1 MESQDRENIEQTI
14 RNFVQIQKDELQIIY
29 KKYKRDIELKE
40 SDAKQILSKAKLY
53 SITNFL
59 IELLVG
65 NFLRAFLSFIA
76 LYLLLNYYS
85 ESLEK
90 LLTFIHFQ
98 EVFPNFDIRFLTVFI
113 SLATIVGANVT
124 TSRNENMVLLE
135 ERLAQK
141 ATADVTKKI
150 GDLQDDVYSL
160 RQLFYK
166 QQEELFN
173 LKTDVSSLKTDV
185 SSLKTDVSSLK
196 TDVSSLKTKVDRILE
211 ILESNNT

>member
-1 MESQDRENIEQTI
+1 MESQERDNQEQLI
-14 RNFVQIQKDELQIIY
+14 RNFAKQQIDELQIIY
-29 KKYKRDIELKE
+29 TKYKRDLELKE
-40 SDAKQILSKAKLY
+40 SDANQILALAKLY

-59 IELLVG
+59 IELFVG

-76 LYLLLNYYS
+76 LYLILNQFS
-85 ESLEK
+85 DGIEK
-90 LLTFIHFQ
+90 ALTLIHFR
-98 EVFPNFDIRFLTVFI
+98 EVFPAIDIRFLTVFI

-124 TSRNENMVLLE
+124 TSRNDNMIQLE
-135 ERLAQK
+135 QRLAQK

-150 GDLQDDVYSL
+150 GDMQDDIYSL

-166 QQEELFN
+166 QQDELFS

-196 TDVSSLKTKVDRILE
+196 TDVSRILE
-211 ILESNNT
+211 ILESKNN